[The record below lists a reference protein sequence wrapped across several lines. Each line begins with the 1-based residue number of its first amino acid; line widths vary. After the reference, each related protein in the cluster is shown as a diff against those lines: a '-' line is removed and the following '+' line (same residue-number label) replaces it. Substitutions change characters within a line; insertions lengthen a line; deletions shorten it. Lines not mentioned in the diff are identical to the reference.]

1 MYIHSVVIRLA
12 CIRQVARVPGE
23 PRSNSNCNINNILKY
38 TVGTYGIAKLEEVGI
53 LRIDFICLSIMVRN
67 APTEGTPSFH

>member
-1 MYIHSVVIRLA
+1 LYIHSVVIRLA

-38 TVGTYGIAKLEEVGI
+38 SYLWYNNRVPPLGAAIRGSYT
-53 LRIDFICLSIMVRN
+53 S
-67 APTEGTPSFH
+67 H